1 MITWN
6 PLSLLNF
13 LCICI
18 FTLQDR
24 ALPISGKSSSVRTRL
39 RLCNKLT
46 ELMLSLK
53 MYGEAVK
60 FAQAALDISITI
72 GMEKPKY
79 LIFYIRFVGNS
90 CAVY

>member
-1 MITWN
+1 MG
-6 PLSLLNF
+6 LLNF

-18 FTLQDR
+18 FTLQDL
-24 ALPISGKSSSVRTRL
+24 ALPISGKSSSVHTRL

-72 GMEKPKY
+72 GMEKKQS
-79 LIFYIRFVGNS
+79 I
-90 CAVY
+90 